1 MTGRNKLKG
10 VSFRLTE
17 ENNEKLINIANS
29 FDMEKSTMA
38 ASILVNYLNDNWD
51 AHIVNVIAYPRPIVK
66 RIVALYT
73 REQIEY
79 VIKDIIQYNRDMIV
93 SLKENYTNEKIFNI
107 YKKWLRQSGCEVLT
121 TSSNLNQILE
131 IHHEMEKKWSEITC
145 VTFTNILELLNK
157 NIERTFISNDWFKII
172 FRD

>member
-1 MTGRNKLKG
+1 MTGKDKLKG

-38 ASILVNYLNDNWD
+38 ASIIVNYLNDNWD

-66 RIVALYT
+66 RIVALYN

-79 VIKDIIQYNRDMIV
+79 VIKDIIQYNKDMIA
-93 SLKENYTNEKIFNI
+93 SLKNSYTNEKIFGI

-121 TSSNLNQILE
+121 TSSNLKQILE
-131 IHHEMEKKWSEITC
+131 IHHEMERNWSEITC
-145 VTFTNILELLNK
+145 VTFADILQSLDK
-157 NIERTFISNDWFKII
+157 KIERTFVSNDWFKIEYY
-172 FRD
+172 